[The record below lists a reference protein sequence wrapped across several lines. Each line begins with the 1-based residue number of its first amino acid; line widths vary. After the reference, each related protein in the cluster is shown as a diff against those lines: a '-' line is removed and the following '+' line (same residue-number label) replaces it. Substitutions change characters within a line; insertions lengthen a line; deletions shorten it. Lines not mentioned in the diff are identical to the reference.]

1 MPGKS
6 SLTIQFVENRFVD
19 SYYPTIETTFTKT
32 VNYRGQEFITEITD
46 TAGQDE
52 YSIMNTKHALGV
64 HGYVLVYSITLKS
77 SFENCKVMRE
87 KILDCTGTD
96 WVPIV
101 LVGNKSDLVNQRY
114 AFLCRRFLC

>member
-1 MPGKS
+1 MQARARARFL
-6 SLTIQFVENRFVD
+6 SLTKGDAKQAEHV
-19 SYYPTIETTFTKT
+19 
-32 VNYRGQEFITEITD
+32 
-46 TAGQDE
+46 
-52 YSIMNTKHALGV
+52 KHALGV

-101 LVGNKSDLVNQRY
+101 LVGNKSDLVNQRCAY
-114 AFLCRRFLC
+114 PSPPFLVLIKHRSF